1 MDKTLLENLS
11 LIWPSILMGAI
22 IPCGVLIGLL
32 FTKKKKQVAYNAAL
46 WGFGGFFIAL
56 VLVAV
61 LVLIIA
67 QAYMPTITADQA
79 SNANIYIYVGGCIIL
94 ALFYLITEGMKQFSF
109 RYALK
114 SDNPEF
120 AGLTFGS
127 GFILAQNLLIIG
139 LFLFGE
145 VDLAQSLVFGLFMI
159 ISGVIY
165 ILLSLI
171 GYQLKKEGNWKAG
184 SAIAIVYYL
193 ILAIMLV
200 VANVYVTY
208 ITIAAVLIFI
218 IALGYFMLPKKGKEN
233 K

>member
-1 MDKTLLENLS
+1 M
-11 LIWPSILMGAI
+11 
-22 IPCGVLIGLL
+22 
-32 FTKKKKQVAYNAAL
+32 KK
-46 WGFGGFFIAL
+46 
-56 VLVAV
+56 
-61 LVLIIA
+61 
-67 QAYMPTITADQA
+67 
-79 SNANIYIYVGGCIIL
+79 VGH
-94 ALFYLITEGMKQFSF
+94 
-109 RYALK
+109 
-114 SDNPEF
+114 
-120 AGLTFGS
+120 
-127 GFILAQNLLIIG
+127 
-139 LFLFGE
+139 FGE
-145 VDLAQSLVFGLFMI
+145 MDLAQSLVFGLFMI